1 MTAPPVA
8 SVERLDGPATARA
21 EAAFRQVYAET
32 FAEPPYRETPETIA
46 GAFSDFT
53 EQTRAPGFRSAL
65 AATGGLRAADPEPVG
80 IAFGRSLAADDA
92 WWDRLLQP
100 APADLAHEDG
110 RRTFAL
116 LELAVR
122 APWRGRGVARRLH
135 ETLLA
140 DVPAERVLLNVRTD
154 ADPARA
160 AYAAWG
166 YRPVGAIRGDDG
178 ARYTMMLLPLT

>member
-8 SVERLDGPATARA
+8 TVERLDGPATARA
-21 EAAFRQVYAET
+21 EAAFRQVYAAT
-32 FAEPPYRETPETIA
+32 FAEPPYLETPETIA
-46 GAFSDFT
+46 AAFSDFT
-53 EQTRAPGFRSAL
+53 EQTRAPGFRAAL
-65 AATGGLRAADPEPVG
+65 ARARARAGSLRSGGPEPVG
-80 IAFGRSLAADDA
+80 IAFGRSLAADNV
-92 WWDRLLQP
+92 WWDRLLEP
-100 APADLAHEDG
+100 APADLSHEDG

-154 ADPARA
+154 ADAARA
-160 AYAAWG
+160 AYASWG
-166 YRPVGAIRGDDG
+166 YQPVGEMRGDDG
-178 ARYTMMLLPLT
+178 AHYTMM